1 VFEGAA
7 GDSLEVFN
15 GRDLRATPRV
25 SVWITGARSAQPSGN
40 QMILTLP
47 LRSFASQSDIANLES
62 RTVRRFPIDVAQVFG
77 PAEAAAE
84 LRLRLPDG
92 WRARLPN
99 DVDAVSDF
107 GTYRSS
113 YRQEGRDLVVT
124 RLMSGRKG
132 IEPREKIGAL
142 IAFLRAVAGDD
153 VRYIVL
159 ERTS

>member
-1 VFEGAA
+1 
-7 GDSLEVFN
+7 
-15 GRDLRATPRV
+15 
-25 SVWITGARSAQPSGN
+25 
-40 QMILTLP
+40 MILTLP